1 MLPVRDRH
9 CLARAWRGGD
19 GYCKRSY
26 PVGWLAFA
34 RALPWELRR
43 YMRGLVR
50 GRPCPIP
57 PCLRLFPAA
66 LASGVEPEAF
76 LASITIGDLDQSQVE
91 VGAAWKQLG
100 SLAGIGNLKKVL
112 VRAALGIITGERVR
126 EVLALTGPVAGRTGF
141 LTGHVGL
148 LFSPRGIKVST
159 AVCGPR
165 HDLRIDACIS
175 LAPLPRIRPPPL
187 HPPPPPPPPALP
199 FLASAHHHYIHR
211 RRRRRRLRPPPPTP
225 RVY

>member
-76 LASITIGDLDQSQVE
+76 LASITIGDLDPSQVE
-91 VGAAWKQLG
+91 VGTAWKQLG

-126 EVLALTGPVAGRTGF
+126 EVLAYGF
-141 LTGHVGL
+141 QTGHVGL

-165 HDLRIDACIS
+165 HHLRFDACIN
-175 LAPLPRIRPPPL
+175 LAARPRIRPPPPPPP
-187 HPPPPPPPPALP
+187 HPPPPPPPPPA
-199 FLASAHHHYIHR
+199 
-211 RRRRRRLRPPPPTP
+211 PPPAP